1 MGSTTA
7 RPPKNDNARFRNDNP
22 RTAQQQSRS
31 PGPCERRRRSR
42 SRWYENRREQAPR
55 QTSAPDDPWKVV
67 GRLIDA
73 ETPRLGWRCGTVLD
87 SSALIDLSSPTA
99 GCHRSRFDTA
109 TSIRRSSMKVP
120 QCADSGSPSS
130 QKPIAQRTLHGR
142 LRGLTA
148 QRLSDATQARPS
160 AAASRSTNSLP
171 ARRTLEPMLWTGW
184 RRTGPFFSSH
194 PAHTARGCD
203 LLLRRGAAG
212 LCVDGLLCRM
222 ATSDVGGAESAVTAA
237 GRCSSGTPTART
249 CPIEPVPAPQ
259 RRVPSARARHRT
271 RPRRVAR
278 RATTKSWVSPRL
290 THG

>member
-1 MGSTTA
+1 MRGY
-7 RPPKNDNARFRNDNP
+7 R
-22 RTAQQQSRS
+22 
-31 PGPCERRRRSR
+31 
-42 SRWYENRREQAPR
+42 
-55 QTSAPDDPWKVV
+55 
-67 GRLIDA
+67 
-73 ETPRLGWRCGTVLD
+73 
-87 SSALIDLSSPTA
+87 
-99 GCHRSRFDTA
+99 
-109 TSIRRSSMKVP
+109 
-120 QCADSGSPSS
+120 SPSS

-203 LLLRRGAAG
+203 LLLRRGAAR

-271 RPRRVAR
+271 RRGGLRDERPPNPGSRLASRTAR
-278 RATTKSWVSPRL
+278 WRPALARSCYRCFGCLRP
-290 THG
+290 